1 MRGIWHPPA
10 ADAFYVYGE
19 PGFFPVVRATKMTD
33 EQIVTDAEY
42 LYRRAEQELLQ
53 AQRAEHPAVVKAH
66 YMLAGYYLDLV
77 YGPGD
82 EEKAAAE

>member
-1 MRGIWHPPA
+1 
-10 ADAFYVYGE
+10 
-19 PGFFPVVRATKMTD
+19 MTD
-33 EQIVTDAEY
+33 EQTVTDAEY

-66 YMLAGYYLDLV
+66 YLLAGYYLDLV